1 MKYSYVNMKPA
12 SNLFYW
18 NIAPCSPDFL
28 WERGKTVVT
37 RFLATIVLIVSVVAL
52 SSCEKREEVQLDVY
66 ESLREVSRLEL
77 SRMTVG
83 KVGMVADP
91 GWDDV
96 KDWEGKA
103 RVLWN
108 SMKVG
113 KRIGVYSYDTYVTA
127 YVDLS
132 KLRPEDVSVNRE
144 AGTVDI
150 LLPRVEVMVDGREPQ
165 LHEMHYRVTGFR
177 SRIRPEERSALKAQ
191 MAKEVK
197 KELASSRQ
205 GIEKLRKS
213 AEDKARAWVV
223 GLAENWDLAAKVDF
237 R

>member
-1 MKYSYVNMKPA
+1 MKYSLKNRLD
-12 SNLFYW
+12 LFRW
-18 NIAPCSPDFL
+18 KGFL
-28 WERGKTVVT
+28 MALLMSG
-37 RFLATIVLIVSVVAL
+37 AVSL
-52 SSCEKREEVQLDVY
+52 SSCEKKEEVQLDVY

-83 KVGMVADP
+83 KVGMVADL

-96 KDWEGKA
+96 TDWEGKA

-108 SMKVG
+108 AMKVG
-113 KRIGVYSYDTYVTA
+113 KRIGVYSYDTYVIA

-132 KLRPEDVSVNRE
+132 KLRPEDVTVNRE

-150 LLPRVEVMVDGREPQ
+150 VLPRVEVEVDGREPQ

-177 SRIRPEERSALKAQ
+177 SRIRPEERAALKAQ

-205 GIEKLRKS
+205 GVEKLRKS

>member
-1 MKYSYVNMKPA
+1 MKLKS
-12 SNLFYW
+12 SLFGH
-18 NIAPCSPDFL
+18 NGLHGSLVSMRI
-28 WERGKTVVT
+28 RV
-37 RFLATIVLIVSVVAL
+37 LAMAMLCVCAIAL
-52 SSCEKREEVQLDVY
+52 SSCEKKEEATLDVY
-66 ESLREVSRLEL
+66 ESLREVNRLEL

-83 KVGMVADP
+83 KVGMVSDP
-91 GWDDV
+91 SWDDV

-103 RVLWN
+103 RVLLN
-108 SMKVG
+108 SVKVG
-113 KRIGVYSYDTYVTA
+113 KRIGVYSYDTYVIA

-132 KLRPEDVSVNRE
+132 KLRPEDVTVNRE

-150 LLPRVEVMVDGREPQ
+150 VLPPVEVEVDGREPQ

-177 SRIRPEERSALKAQ
+177 SRIRPEERAALKAQ

-205 GIEKLRKS
+205 GVEKLRKS

>member
-1 MKYSYVNMKPA
+1 MAM
-12 SNLFYW
+12 
-18 NIAPCSPDFL
+18 
-28 WERGKTVVT
+28 
-37 RFLATIVLIVSVVAL
+37 LITGAVAF
-52 SSCEKREEVQLDVY
+52 SACNKREEVQLDVY
-66 ESLREVSRLEL
+66 ESLREVNRLEL
-77 SRMTVG
+77 ARMTVG
-83 KVGMVADP
+83 KVGMVSDP
-91 GWDDV
+91 EWKDT

-103 RVLWN
+103 QVIWN

-113 KRIGVYSYDTYVTA
+113 KRIGVYTYDTYVTA

-132 KLRPEDVSVNRE
+132 KLQPGDISVDRE

-177 SRIRPEERSALKAQ
+177 SRIRPEERAALKAQ

-197 KELASSRQ
+197 RELSSSHQ
-205 GIEKLRKS
+205 AMETLRRN

-223 GLAENWDLAAKVDF
+223 GLAEDWGLAAKVEF

>member
-1 MKYSYVNMKPA
+1 MKYSLKNRLD
-12 SNLFYW
+12 LFRW
-18 NIAPCSPDFL
+18 KGFL
-28 WERGKTVVT
+28 MALLMSG
-37 RFLATIVLIVSVVAL
+37 AVSL
-52 SSCEKREEVQLDVY
+52 SSCEKKEEVQLDVY

-96 KDWEGKA
+96 TDWEGKA

-108 SMKVG
+108 AMKVG
-113 KRIGVYSYDTYVTA
+113 KRIGVYSYDTYVIA

-132 KLRPEDVSVNRE
+132 KLRPEDVTVNRE

-150 LLPRVEVMVDGREPQ
+150 VLPRVEVEVDGREPQ

-177 SRIRPEERSALKAQ
+177 SRIRPEERAALKAQ

-205 GIEKLRKS
+205 GVEKLRKS